1 MSPFLVILVPLTVL
15 SFGVMVYFA
24 NPRRLANQAAFVA
37 MIDFTLWISFRE
49 ISIRSVDGL
58 FWLRLSVFFGS
69 FAPALICVL
78 KASLEASS
86 WKEIIIRSRWAF
98 AAVAPIALIPW
109 TDWFIPAHST
119 EGNRIYG
126 TGYYVY
132 IFSLIGIYAIQC
144 YSAISFRKNSTGIR
158 RLEFQTISFS
168 GSFLGLAVLL
178 LMAFEKL
185 FPGSIPKQTSL
196 ALVVLFSFWM
206 AASIITYKVFDA
218 QYVFRIVGRFVITIA
233 AITACSLSLFWLLH
247 GITPIWLIFAASAS
261 MALLVNRLIGTK
273 LDKLFFNRPELSA
286 ARESVHK
293 VARTALSE
301 DRLKAE
307 LAATIGGWTET
318 TVSVLSP
325 EEGPSDGSALQSLGL
340 DDPVFQALQE
350 LRWVTPERLQRERTS
365 TSRALLQS
373 YLETHHLGAL
383 VISTKEETPLVLA
396 IGLRLSRRPFTYPEV
411 QHLLEFASLSQLALT
426 KVRLVEQAMHA
437 DRLVTVGV
445 LGASLAHEIRNPL
458 YAIKAFADLLAD
470 HYDRPEFRDQ
480 FRTMVGAEIVRID
493 ELLSQLMRMASPRKP
508 VLVIQHLHTVVEQ
521 SLDLVGH
528 KIRSQGIV
536 LQTDFQATQDELA
549 TDSAYTRQVLFNLCL
564 NAIQVLVDRPD
575 PRWIRIATRDVPE
588 GLELSVSDNGPGIPE
603 AIRGRLFQR
612 FQSMSARGLGL
623 GLSISREIM
632 VSLGGSLDADAFK
645 PGQGAVFRAVFPRPA
660 SMTASNPPAMVNYTA
675 STRPLSA

>member
-1 MSPFLVILVPLTVL
+1 MF
-15 SFGVMVYFA
+15 
-24 NPRRLANQAAFVA
+24 
-37 MIDFTLWISFRE
+37 
-49 ISIRSVDGL
+49 
-58 FWLRLSVFFGS
+58 
-69 FAPALICVL
+69 
-78 KASLEASS
+78 
-86 WKEIIIRSRWAF
+86 
-98 AAVAPIALIPW
+98 IALL
-109 TDWFIPAHST
+109 A
-119 EGNRIYG
+119 
-126 TGYYVY
+126 
-132 IFSLIGIYAIQC
+132 
-144 YSAISFRKNSTGIR
+144 YS
-158 RLEFQTISFS
+158 
-168 GSFLGLAVLL
+168 
-178 LMAFEKL
+178 
-185 FPGSIPKQTSL
+185 
-196 ALVVLFSFWM
+196 
-206 AASIITYKVFDA
+206 ITTHKIFDA
-218 QYVFRIVGRFVITIA
+218 QYLFRITAYFLTLG
-233 AITACSLSLFWLLH
+233 AITTTLSLLLYESLQ
-247 GITPIWLIFAASAS
+247 GTAPVLLIFSIVAASAI
-261 MALLVNRLIGTK
+261 AVNRLIGTK

-660 SMTASNPPAMVNYTA
+660 SMTASNPPAMVNYSA